1 MIQHFFDYEC
11 NAWYPNVNTK
21 LKTRL
26 QAAQNKCVRFC
37 LKLNDRCSIKS
48 KDSEKI
54 NWFPFHEK
62 VSYFSLCSVYNV
74 FSKSYPKYFDQIF
87 APKETS
93 VHQRS
98 SYQKLYVP
106 RQKKKKKCWE
116 KSLNLC
122 CSLPFEQLK
131 EDIRSLN

>member
-1 MIQHFFDYEC
+1 M
-11 NAWYPNVNTK
+11 
-21 LKTRL
+21 KTRL
-26 QAAQNKCVRFC
+26 QAAQNKCIRFC

-54 NWFPFHEK
+54 NWFLLHEK
-62 VSYFSLCSVYNV
+62 VSYFSLCSIYNV

-98 SYQKLYVP
+98 SYQKLYVS
-106 RQKKKKKCWE
+106 RLKKKKNVGRKVLTYVAP
-116 KSLNLC
+116 SLLNNLKKT
-122 CSLPFEQLK
+122 SEA
-131 EDIRSLN
+131 

>member
-1 MIQHFFDYEC
+1 M
-11 NAWYPNVNTK
+11 
-21 LKTRL
+21 KTRL
-26 QAAQNKCVRFC
+26 QAAQNKCIRFC

-54 NWFPFHEK
+54 NWFLLHEK
-62 VSYFSLCSVYNV
+62 VSYFSLCSIYNV

-98 SYQKLYVP
+98 SYQKLYVS
-106 RQKKKKKCWE
+106 RLKKKKKKKMLGE
-116 KSLNLC
+116 KS
-122 CSLPFEQLK
+122 
-131 EDIRSLN
+131 